1 MSRKCEPKKI
11 WKFFGRLFVGSHG
24 AWQINQIPFISFSNR
39 WNQRARISTLI
50 RALVKSNLFALSQK
64 FDLAKIVFFGNKA
77 FIFFAEFELHLSD
90 LHVQRTTWTFL
101 GDCGCLARGS
111 IGCSLL
117 YRVLQCFFF
126 AFSFS
131 SHEHVNSC
139 ELFNVC
145 MLLDVIT
152 NGSFAE
158 CFTVQCHS
166 AEYFLSRC
174 HLCQPWP

>member
-1 MSRKCEPKKI
+1 MNLL
-11 WKFFGRLFVGSHG
+11 GRLWVSG
-24 AWQINQIPFISFSNR
+24 AWLDRLQP
-39 WNQRARISTLI
+39 TLSSV
-50 RALVKSNLFALSQK
+50 AV
-64 FDLAKIVFFGNKA
+64 
-77 FIFFAEFELHLSD
+77 
-90 LHVQRTTWTFL
+90 
-101 GDCGCLARGS
+101 
-111 IGCSLL
+111 
-117 YRVLQCFFF
+117 FFF

-174 HLCQPWP
+174 HLCQP